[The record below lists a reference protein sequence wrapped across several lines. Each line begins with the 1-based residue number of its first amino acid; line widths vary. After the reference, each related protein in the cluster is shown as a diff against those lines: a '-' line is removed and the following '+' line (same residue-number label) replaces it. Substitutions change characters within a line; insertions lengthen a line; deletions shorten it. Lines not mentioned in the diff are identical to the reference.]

1 MRSHTQRLMVCAA
14 SFAALCMGLA
24 GCGSNTAS
32 TGGDSGEVVNLT
44 YMHRLPDS
52 EGMTLVKDIVA
63 KWNKDHPNIQ
73 VKASNAPDLAQVGY
87 AEVPEVFT
95 KGLLEDVTEEAA
107 KYKSDF
113 AEGPYSMMQVDGKT
127 YGLPQDT
134 GPLVYFY
141 NQKAFDELGIKVPKT
156 KDELIEAAKTAAA
169 SGKYIMDYEADEAG
183 NIFAR
188 MTLGWSTPT
197 AAVRRLL
204 LKPSR
209 N

>member
-1 MRSHTQRLMVCAA
+1 MI
-14 SFAALCMGLA
+14 A
-24 GCGSNTAS
+24 G
-32 TGGDSGEVVNLT
+32 
-44 YMHRLPDS
+44 
-52 EGMTLVKDIVA
+52 
-63 KWNKDHPNIQ
+63 
-73 VKASNAPDLAQVGY
+73 
-87 AEVPEVFT
+87 
-95 KGLLEDVTEEAA
+95 
-107 KYKSDF
+107 
-113 AEGPYSMMQVDGKT
+113 DGKT

-141 NQKAFDELGIKVPKT
+141 NQKAFESWASRFPKT

-183 NIFAR
+183 NIFVGLANASDRGTPSR

>member
-73 VKASNAPDLAQVGY
+73 VKATKFDGAAQ
-87 AEVPEVFT
+87 
-95 KGLLEDVTEEAA
+95 D
-107 KYKSDF
+107 
-113 AEGPYSMMQVDGKT
+113 Q
-127 YGLPQDT
+127 
-134 GPLVYFY
+134 
-141 NQKAFDELGIKVPKT
+141 
-156 KDELIEAAKTAAA
+156 
-169 SGKYIMDYEADEAG
+169 EAG
-183 NIFAR
+183 N
-188 MTLGWSTPT
+188 
-197 AAVRRLL
+197 RRQGRQSSGSCTGRLRR
-204 LKPSR
+204 SA
-209 N
+209 